1 MSLVL
6 LEKQAAVAT
15 MTINRPDHHNSL
27 DLDTSK
33 ALDAAAREIE
43 SDAAISVVI
52 LQGAGRA
59 FCGGGDIF
67 AFADHMDDL
76 ETYVRALL
84 EVQNR
89 FVLRMARMPK
99 ITIAAVHGS
108 AAGAGLS
115 LAAMCDMC
123 VADEKARFVPAFAAI
138 GLSPDSGG
146 TFGLARAVGTRRA
159 LRLFLAE
166 RSFSAAEAEAWGLVT
181 KIADSG
187 RVADEARKLAE
198 DIAAKGPD
206 AVSNTKRLMGRLDNG
221 VLEDQLHHELESIVR
236 CMKKESFRHAVNAFT
251 RKGAD

>member
-1 MSLVL
+1 
-6 LEKQAAVAT
+6 
-15 MTINRPDHHNSL
+15 
-27 DLDTSK
+27 
-33 ALDAAAREIE
+33 
-43 SDAAISVVI
+43 
-52 LQGAGRA
+52 
-59 FCGGGDIF
+59 
-67 AFADHMDDL
+67 
-76 ETYVRALL
+76 
-84 EVQNR
+84 
-89 FVLRMARMPK
+89 
-99 ITIAAVHGS
+99 
-108 AAGAGLS
+108 
-115 LAAMCDMC
+115 MCDMC

-221 VLEDQLHHELESIVR
+221 VLEDQLHHESIVR